1 MQTEFKNLRQVS
13 CYADENDDGTF
24 CVVNIFKDDNGMV
37 VKQKYSRVRIRT
49 QSDIFYNAKNPFPN
63 VTYVEALSCGDNNEL
78 FTIEI
83 KD

>member
-13 CYADENDDGTF
+13 CHVDENADGTF
-24 CVVNIFKDDNGMV
+24 CVVNIFKDDNGRI
-37 VKQKYSRVRIRT
+37 VKQKYPRVRIRT
-49 QSDIFYNAKNPFPN
+49 QSNIFYNAKNPFPD
-63 VTYVEALSCGDNNEL
+63 VTYAEALCFGDNDEL